1 MKSRHQISR
10 AAIELIK
17 SFEGYRRKA
26 AQLPDGRWTIGYG
39 HTLTAREGAE
49 VSESDA
55 EALLMYDLINVAHA
69 VNEHSYTPLT
79 QNQFDALCCFAFN
92 VGVENFRR
100 SSVLRRVNE
109 GQLLQAACAMEMW
122 RKADFEGERIVIDA
136 LVRRR
141 SAEKTLFL
149 TPASGWIPAPSPVLR
164 PRVDYDVVAASP
176 RETPT
181 VLKTSTVD
189 DRVVVERDET
199 NAPRPTAPP
208 VAPHTAPLATEIAAA
223 GVGAALEQLMPE
235 PAPEAPHTVEAEPA
249 PEPEAP
255 VLAVHELEPAPPP
268 VIEEYAPDAPFSD
281 EPVQIVTVA
290 RSPEPE
296 APAAP
301 VMTVVELPQPEP
313 TPMPT
318 PTPAPAPAPVL
329 AVVNGDVGFTLTPA
343 PETVVETLSD
353 DAFRIDL
360 PEPANESAPGLFD
373 VTFAE
378 SVHQGGATRP
388 LVNEDYIRRL
398 VREDEMAELG
408 GDFAF
413 ETPTEQARIQGLPLL
428 GLGLGGMALFA
439 GGVAWGLNANG
450 GEGLLNPLVISW
462 GAGLTGIVMAGFAAW
477 RWLDGLAGAP
487 FDDEDEA
494 EAAEEDGER
503 AQA

>member
-1 MKSRHQISR
+1 MKSRHQVSR

-92 VGVENFRR
+92 VGVDNFRR

-164 PRVDYDVVAASP
+164 PKVDYDVVAASP

-181 VLKTSTVD
+181 ALKTSTVG

-208 VAPHTAPLATEIAAA
+208 VEPHAAPLATEIAAA
-223 GVGAALEQLMPE
+223 GVGAALEQLLPDSAADAPQAARMVELEPE
-235 PAPEAPHTVEAEPA
+235 PR

-255 VLAVHELEPAPPP
+255 VVALQDLEPAPPP
-268 VIEEYAPDAPFSD
+268 VIDEDAPDAPFSD
-281 EPVQIVTVA
+281 ETADIVTLGQSQEV
-290 RSPEPE
+290 E
-296 APAAP
+296 AVFEP

-313 TPMPT
+313 TPSPG
-318 PTPAPAPAPVL
+318 PVL
-329 AVVNGDVGFTLTPA
+329 AVVNGDIGFTLTPA
-343 PETVVETLSD
+343 PETVVEPLSD

-378 SVHQGGATRP
+378 PVHQGGATRP

-408 GDFAF
+408 GEFAF
-413 ETPTEQARIQGLPLL
+413 ETPTEPARIQGLPLL

-487 FDDEDEA
+487 FDDEDDVEEA
-494 EAAEEDGER
+494 EENGER